1 VSAKNSGGRV
11 ITPNR
16 RPTKSAAT
24 KPPTSHLHDGTG
36 CRQEPAADALFGIAG
51 NSYGTPGWALSND
64 EDDRSGLER
73 KRDGQRFAETMV
85 DNGWRTRAD
94 RVIDELAATG
104 QSFTAETVRARLA
117 DDAITPAA
125 FGSRFTAAARRG
137 AIRKTGHYIRAQRA
151 SRNAGVLAEWIGTR

>member
-1 VSAKNSGGRV
+1 MSPNESGAPHQGRRQ
-11 ITPNR
+11 T
-16 RPTKSAAT
+16 SAAT
-24 KPPTSHLHDGTG
+24 TAASVAPNSTPGH
-36 CRQEPAADALFGIAG
+36 RQEPADALFGIAG
-51 NSYGTPGWALSND
+51 NSYGTPSWALSND
-64 EDDRSGLER
+64 EDDRSGPER

-85 DNGWRTRAD
+85 DNGWRTKAD

-104 QSFTAETVRARLA
+104 RPFTAEAVRARLA

-151 SRNAGVLAEWIGTR
+151 SRNAGVLAEWVGVR